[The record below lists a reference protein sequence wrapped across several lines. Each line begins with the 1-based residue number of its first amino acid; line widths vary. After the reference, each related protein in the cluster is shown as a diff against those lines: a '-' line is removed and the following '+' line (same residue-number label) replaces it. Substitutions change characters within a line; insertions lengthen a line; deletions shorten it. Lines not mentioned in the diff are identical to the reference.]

1 MRLGTWARHGTAMV
15 AMAMGASACTVVRA
29 PQGDGAPFV
38 GGRVRQVG
46 VEATGAALRV
56 AANDFGGAPGRAVAV
71 LVPAGTPVLGTD
83 GQPVDRVRLGDDV
96 LVWSASEPRDGAPV
110 IATMVVATPGGY
122 AAR

>member
-1 MRLGTWARHGTAMV
+1 MRLGTWARHGTAVLLV
-15 AMAMGASACTVVRA
+15 AIGTSACTVVRA

-46 VEATGAALRV
+46 PGAGGAALRV

-71 LVPAGTPVLGTD
+71 LVPSGTPVLDTD
-83 GQPVDRVRLGDDV
+83 GRPVERVRLGDDV
-96 LVWSASEPRDGAPV
+96 LVWTAAEPREGAPV
-110 IATMVVATPGGY
+110 VATMIVATPGGY